1 MRKWFIWQ
9 WGRGSFQYDVL
20 CGLILII
27 IFAIPPAVF
36 NDRHDYER
44 LSGFDEVRRAR
55 DDDGTPV
62 YTVKVNKSAFS
73 ADDAEL
79 ENGAREKLRSFLGLD
94 TLEVD
99 RVEPV
104 YDTRGVLAAFSFWLD
119 Q

>member
-1 MRKWFIWQ
+1 MRKWIIWQ
-9 WGRGSFQYDVL
+9 WDRGSFQYDVA

-27 IFAIPPAVF
+27 IFAIPPTVF

-44 LSGFDEVRRAR
+44 LSGFDEVRRAH

-62 YTVKVNKSAFS
+62 YTVKVSRVVFS
-73 ADDAEL
+73 GDAEEL
-79 ENGAREKLRSFLGLD
+79 AEGATEKLQAFLGLD
-94 TLEVD
+94 SIEVD
-99 RVEPV
+99 RMQPV